1 MNDYICEYGHGICK
15 APDTNCPHWIG
26 TYCEL
31 DYEYCLKYNL
41 NLQINKNDRKEK
53 LNGRFKTNY

>member
-1 MNDYICEYGHGICK
+1 MNNCICEYGHGVCR

-41 NLQINKNDRKEK
+41 NLQINKNNRKEK
-53 LNGRFKTNY
+53 ING